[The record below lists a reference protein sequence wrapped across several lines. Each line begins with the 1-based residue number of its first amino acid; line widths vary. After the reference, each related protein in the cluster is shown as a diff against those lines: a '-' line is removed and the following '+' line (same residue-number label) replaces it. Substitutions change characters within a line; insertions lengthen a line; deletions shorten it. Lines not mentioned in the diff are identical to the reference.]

1 MLSKEWKPEEFLC
14 WELKDPVILDVW
26 NDFLADWK
34 AIHSMF
40 PPWSYG
46 LPKLCGDSWL
56 PVAAS
61 ICWLQQSTTFE
72 LGMDRFQNIHRV
84 SWRLRQICWRNHR
97 QSWSAELS
105 WLHKRNL
112 TRRSGSRLLRV
123 LGVGRWSTMRC
134 NKWENQNVQLNS
146 HSYIFGRCTKLLSN
160 CLHGRESLSS
170 QQYQWRFLAHFMDPK
185 MKTTSIHDQ

>member
-1 MLSKEWKPEEFLC
+1 MIEWFPRNEN
-14 WELKDPVILDVW
+14 LKNFYAGNSRILW
-26 NDFLADWK
+26 FWTSWMILADWK

-72 LGMDRFQNIHRV
+72 LGTDRFQNIHQRV
-84 SWRLRQICWRNHR
+84 SWRLRQICWRNHP

-105 WLHKRNL
+105 WLHRHNL
-112 TRRSGSRLLRV
+112 TKRSGGSRLLRV
-123 LGVGRWSTMRC
+123 LGVGRWATMNC
-134 NKWENQNVQLNS
+134 NKVRKSETCSWTVIHTS
-146 HSYIFGRCTKLLSN
+146 SADV
-160 CLHGRESLSS
+160 LSS
-170 QQYQWRFLAHFMDPK
+170 SQIACTAETASHLSS
-185 MKTTSIHDQ
+185 TSDAS